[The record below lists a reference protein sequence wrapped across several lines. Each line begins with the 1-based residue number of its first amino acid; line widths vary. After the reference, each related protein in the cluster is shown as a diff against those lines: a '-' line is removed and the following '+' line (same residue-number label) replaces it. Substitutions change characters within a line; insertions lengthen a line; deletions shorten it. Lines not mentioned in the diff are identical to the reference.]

1 MSTLNKFLP
10 VVLINLGLIQV
21 EHAKQAGT
29 RNAKILEIILLVSHN
44 SGSGSG
50 PEPIFHDCFI
60 NRSENTVFIE
70 KLVSKHEN
78 SFESKIL
85 EKRASSN
92 SIAEPMPPSVK

>member
-1 MSTLNKFLP
+1 MKCKNS
-10 VVLINLGLIQV
+10 
-21 EHAKQAGT
+21 
-29 RNAKILEIILLVSHN
+29 RNNPTCFPQFYKKLT
-44 SGSGSG
+44 GSGSG